1 MPDND
6 FATPSQLEQQR
17 AMAKALLEESF
28 KTPEGRS
35 GHFTAVSPLAPFAQM
50 AQALVGGLANRRA
63 TANEIG
69 MNKNIVIP
77 PAGGDPGAAVPSGPG
92 DVSTA
97 APDEDTAAPAAY
109 APLIEDAAT
118 KSGLDKA
125 LLTRQIKQESGF
137 NPKSRS
143 PAGAMGISQFMPG
156 TARDLGVDPW
166 KPESAIPGQAKYDS
180 DMIAKFGGNTGLGL
194 AAYNWGPGNM
204 QRWLASGAN
213 PAAMP
218 TETRNYVKI
227 ITGQPIEA
235 WLAKTKAAP
244 QGGPGPQSALGG
256 QALAFSGEPANAPI
270 QMPGS
275 PAAMSTALAGPEAAA
290 GGPAPTG
297 AGGEA
302 PMKMAGGPAPSRM
315 APGVAP
321 PGGTLG
327 MTPPRPQ
334 VSRDQ
339 AVQAAIILRTDP
351 TNPVALS
358 TYQAYQMQNQPQMVK
373 DSLGRDWAIGRD
385 GTRQLINPP
394 VTTTT
399 KVEGIEGPVREQLEV
414 GPDGRPYM
422 RRVPSSGAPPAARP
436 APTAPEEEVPSLK
449 FAPEEK
455 GAEAL
460 PAEITKG
467 PEAAAAER
475 KGMLATPPPAAA
487 TAAPFAETHL
497 PDAPTGVAPG
507 AEKTPLEDMTMG
519 QKAEW
524 KRQFDLNKA
533 AAQQF
538 NTADTAEV
546 IKSNKAIQDVV
557 KNATQSRDFVGYAQK
572 LLDDPRLQSMLGPGA
587 NLKMD
592 WKSFL
597 TLLGNKDAEAQV
609 GLRRAFEKVTSS
621 GIIGTLKSDY
631 GGLGQIRNKEI
642 ELSEKATIS
651 PTNTVAANKAVLDI
665 ADRTIQRHQM
675 VGKLVNLYMQG
686 QRWDKEGNPI
696 KGRTDE
702 KPTFAGMSDVVNK
715 YLEHHPIYDDKV
727 KDTNGKT
734 ELDRTLGLFKGS
746 EKTEKKKLKAGELPP
761 GGTVPGEEPS
771 VIVPTGKPGRVLAP
785 HELPPGGT
793 FR

>member
-6 FATPSQLEQQR
+6 FATPNQLEQQR
-17 AMAKALLEESF
+17 AMARALLEESF
-28 KTPEGRS
+28 KTPEGKS

-50 AQALVGGLANRRA
+50 AQALAGGLANRQA

-77 PAGGDPGAAVPSGPG
+77 PAGGDPGAVSPPGPG

-97 APDEDTAAPAAY
+97 PPDEDTAAPAAY

-156 TARDLGVDPW
+156 TAKDLGVDPW

-204 QRWLASGAN
+204 QKWLASGAN

-218 TETRNYVKI
+218 AETRNYVKI

-235 WLAKTKAAP
+235 WLAKAKAAP

-256 QALAFSGEPANAPI
+256 QALAFRGEPANTPPN
-270 QMPGS
+270 MPGS

-290 GGPAPTG
+290 GGPAPAE

-302 PMKMAGGPAPSRM
+302 PMQMAGGPAPSRM

-339 AVQAAIILRTDP
+339 AVQAAIILRTNPND
-351 TNPVALS
+351 PVALS
-358 TYQAYQMQNQPQMVK
+358 TYQAYQMQNQPQMVQ
-373 DSLGRDWAIGRD
+373 DELGRTWAIGRD
-385 GTRQLINPP
+385 GQRKLINPP
-394 VTTTT
+394 VQTTQSAGKGTSF
-399 KVEGIEGPVREQLEV
+399 PVRERLEV
-414 GPDGRPYM
+414 GPDGKPYYE
-422 RRVPSSGAPPAARP
+422 RIPSGGAAAPAAAP
-436 APTAPEEEVPSLK
+436 APETPEEDVPSLR
-449 FAPEEK
+449 FAPEGKGAGTGK

-467 PEAAAAER
+467 PEAAKAER
-475 KGMLATPPPAAA
+475 ATMLGTKPPEAAAGALPFDKVAGTKLPPA
-487 TAAPFAETHL
+487 PS
-497 PDAPTGVAPG
+497 APG
-507 AEKTPLEDMTMG
+507 ADELENMTPAQRYQWIQNQENAQRATQHQNDANINETM
-519 QKAEW
+519 KA
-524 KRQFDLNKA
+524 NKL
-533 AAQQF
+533 
-538 NTADTAEV
+538 T
-546 IKSNKAIQDVV
+546 QDV
-557 KNATQSRDFVGYAQK
+557 SRVSLGAKTDIDVGNR
-572 LLDDPRLQSMLGPGA
+572 LLQDPRLQALMGPGHD
-587 NLKMD
+587 LKRD
-592 WKSFL
+592 WSDVLAF
-597 TLLGNKDAEAQV
+597 LGNQDASLAS
-609 GLRRAFEKVTSS
+609 GLDQTFTKIIAS
-621 GIIGTLKSDY
+621 GIIKTLKSDY

-642 ELSEKATIS
+642 ELSDKATLS
-651 PTNTVAANKAVLDI
+651 PRNTLEANLAILEIAKRTFERNVAIGKIANA
-665 ADRTIQRHQM
+665 
-675 VGKLVNLYMQG
+675 YMEG
-686 QRWDKEGNPI
+686 RRWDKDG
-696 KGRTDE
+696 
-702 KPTFAGMSDVVNK
+702 KPLPGKTGGVPSMAEMSRIVND
-715 YLEHHPIYDDKV
+715 YLNHHPIFDDTK
-727 KDTNGKT
+727 KDKDGKT
-734 ELDRTLGLFKGS
+734 EMDRYISIFDKKEE
-746 EKTEKKKLKAGELPP
+746 EKAPVKSGGARTVDKLPEGEWTKRPKAPPP
-761 GGTVPGEEPS
+761 GVEVPM
-771 VIVPTGKPGRVLAP
+771 R
-785 HELPPGGT
+785 
-793 FR
+793 